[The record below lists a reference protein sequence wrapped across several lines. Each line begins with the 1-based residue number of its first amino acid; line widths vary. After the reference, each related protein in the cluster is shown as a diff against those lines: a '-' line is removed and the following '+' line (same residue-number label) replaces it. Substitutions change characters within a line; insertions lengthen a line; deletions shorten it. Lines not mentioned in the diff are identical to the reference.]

1 MPRTHDVGPFFVQ
14 FIDLAPK
21 TPLLH
26 TAPTDELDPPYR
38 RSSSWIIRIWRKGV
52 VFGRWRHTGRSEKEA
67 LLEAVRGTEDAL
79 TTDSIRDN
87 AHRFDEVPDELVV

>member
-1 MPRTHDVGPFFVQ
+1 
-14 FIDLAPK
+14 
-21 TPLLH
+21 
-26 TAPTDELDPPYR
+26 
-38 RSSSWIIRIWRKGV
+38 